1 MTIHPNRTESYRF
14 SVTNDQD
21 GLVHVNQ
28 LRKEIRIFNLEEKI
42 KALNDPTH
50 LPQVAKID
58 IFGRLGKN
66 NPNAQGYRDAC
77 KKQRSLGWGFGAG
90 AYQRIAIK
98 DAATLDVY
106 VRKYYSMKPYTLA
119 QL

>member
-14 SVTNDQD
+14 SVANDNND
-21 GLVHVNQ
+21 LAHIVQ
-28 LRKEIRIFNLEEKI
+28 LRKEIRIFNLQEKI
-42 KALNDPTH
+42 KALSKH
-50 LPQVAKID
+50 GHQRRVAKVD
-58 IFGRLGKN
+58 VFGRLGKN

-106 VRKYYSMKPYTLA
+106 VRTYNY
-119 QL
+119 

>member
-14 SVTNDQD
+14 SVTNDNT
-21 GLVHVNQ
+21 GLEHIAQ

-42 KALNDPTH
+42 KSLSDPTH
-50 LPQVAKID
+50 LRQVAKLD

-66 NPNAQGYRDAC
+66 NPNAQDYRDVA
-77 KKQRSLGWGFGAG
+77 KKQRSLGWGFGAS

-106 VRKYYSMKPYTLA
+106 VRAFNY
-119 QL
+119 